1 MNAKKL
7 ATQLAVF
14 VLSMNF
20 LLTGC
25 KELPKSGPQAEG
37 ATNQEKA
44 ETVSGNTPLQFT
56 FFGNYDWYTMQP
68 WGEDTATKWIKE
80 NKKVSVV
87 AIPSGGASQQ
97 KFNTMLASDQLPD
110 VIFTDRGPD
119 VERLRRA
126 GKLVALDPFLEKYPN
141 LKKWASSDALN
152 LLRSDDGKLYQFPNW
167 YTTTP
172 IGNGGYIV
180 NDKIYRELGS
190 PKLETFTDLYAY
202 LVKVK
207 DKHPELI
214 PFEVSIMA
222 QGIDILYSGFAN
234 DHPLINISN
243 AEGIFAVPEGN
254 RFTSIFTD
262 PVYKEAMQ
270 FGSKL
275 YREKLVPQDALTQT
289 LDQVREKV
297 AAGKVAVAASFN
309 VSDLTTRGNASL
321 KEKDPNAGYS
331 IIWPLHKEGVDKNK
345 VWPTQYDLLGWNVNV
360 ITTNAKD
367 PESIYAYLDWLTG
380 EEGQR
385 IITWGPEG
393 IYWQWT
399 NEKGAPIFSRKFF
412 DDEKEYNRLYGIWDS
427 FTWAGNTNFQT
438 GIEESIFKQYPSGKE
453 DWAAVAKN
461 TVTRKTSFNATPYI
475 NLEPQPESEEGLISQ
490 KIKDIYKDTRAR
502 MLYAKSDE
510 EIAALLEKA
519 EKDAKKAGYPKLLA
533 YKTDRWQQNLK
544 KMNQK

>member
-1 MNAKKL
+1 MQKKL
-7 ATQLAVF
+7 ATWLAAF
-14 VLSMNF
+14 LLSMNF
-20 LLTGC
+20 LLMGC
-25 KELPKSGPQAEG
+25 KEVPKSGPQDGG
-37 ATNQEKA
+37 ANREKA
-44 ETVSGNTPLQFT
+44 ETVSGNVPLQFT

-68 WGEDTATKWIKE
+68 WGEDPATKWIE
-80 NKKVSVV
+80 DNKNVKVDAV
-87 AIPSGGASQQ
+87 PSGGASQQ

-126 GKLVALDPFLEKYPN
+126 GKLVPLDPYLEKFPN

-172 IGNGGYIV
+172 TGNGGYIV
-180 NDKIYRELGS
+180 NDKIYREFGS

-202 LVKVK
+202 LAKVK

-214 PFEVSIMA
+214 PFEVSIQA
-222 QGIDILYSGFAN
+222 QGVDILYSGFAN

-243 AEGIFAVPEGN
+243 AEGIFAVPDGN

-270 FGSKL
+270 FASKL

-297 AAGKVAVAASFN
+297 AAGKVAIAASFN
-309 VSDLTTRGNASL
+309 VIDLTTRGNAVL

-345 VWPTQYDLLGWNVNV
+345 VWPTQYDSLGWNVNV
-360 ITTNAKD
+360 ITTNAKN
-367 PESIYAYLDWLTG
+367 PEGIYAYLDWLTG

-393 IYWQWT
+393 LYWQGT
-399 NEKGAPIFSRKFF
+399 DEKGAPKFSRKFF
-412 DDEKEYNRLYGIWDS
+412 EDGKEYNRLYGIWDS
-427 FTWAGNTNFQT
+427 FTWVGNTNFQT
-438 GIEESIFKQYPSGKE
+438 EIEDSIFKQYPSGRE
-453 DWAAVAKN
+453 NWAAVAKN

-502 MLYAKSDE
+502 MLYAKNDE

-519 EKDAKKAGYPKLLA
+519 EKDSEKAGYSRLLA
-533 YKTDRWQQNLK
+533 YKTNRWQQNLK
-544 KMNQK
+544 KLNQK